1 MSGETEAPTG
11 PDFAAGVALSEIPD
25 GGLLAGH
32 VGGEAAIL
40 FRSGADVLAIGAKC
54 THYGGPLAEGLV
66 VGDTVRCPWHHACFS
81 LRTGE
86 NVRPPALDPVA
97 AWRVVR
103 DGDRVRV
110 GEKLP
115 SPPQPAA
122 PKDAPDSIV
131 IVGAGAA
138 GLVAAK
144 TLRREGYAGTL
155 TLVGAD
161 PSDPVDRPNL
171 SKDYLAGRAPEE
183 WIPLRPPE
191 SYAENRIERLTGA
204 EARSIDTGSRRV
216 TLSDGRS
223 LSYGALLLAT
233 GAEPVRLD
241 VPGARLPH
249 VHTLRTLADSRAIVE
264 LAKTA
269 KRAVVIGS
277 SFIGLETAASLRERG
292 LEVHV
297 ASKDARPLERIL
309 GPEVGDLVREI
320 HESHGVVFH
329 FWTSAASVDADSVTL
344 TDGTVVPADLVVVG
358 IGVRPRTALAE
369 KGGLRVDRGIVV
381 DAFLETSARGVFAA
395 GDAARYP
402 DPRTGEPI
410 RVEHWVHAERQGQAA
425 ARHMMGR
432 REPYRGVPFFWSQ
445 HYDAVLNY
453 VGHVEKWDAVEID
466 GAIAKRD
473 FRVTYTVGGQARA
486 VLTMSRDKESLE
498 AEARMEEATR

>member
-1 MSGETEAPTG
+1 APTG

-40 FRSGADVLAIGAKC
+40 YRGGGDILAIGAKC

-66 VGDTVRCPWHHACFS
+66 VGDTIRCPWHHACFS

-86 NVRPPALDPVA
+86 NLRPPALDPVP

-103 DGDRVRV
+103 DGDRVQVR
-110 GEKLP
+110 EKL
-115 SPPQPAA
+115 SPPGHRAA
-122 PKDAPDSIV
+122 PKEAPDPIV

-144 TLRREGYAGTL
+144 TLRREGYAGRL
-155 TLVGAD
+155 ALIGAEA
-161 PSDPVDRPNL
+161 SGPVDRPNL
-171 SKDYLAGRAPEE
+171 SKDYLAGKAPEE

-191 SYAENRIERLTGA
+191 FYAENRIELTTGVEA
-204 EARSIDTGSRRV
+204 ESIDTGARRV
-216 TLSDGRS
+216 SLSDGRTIS
-223 LSYGALLLAT
+223 FGALLLAT

-241 VPGARLPH
+241 VPGAKLPH
-249 VHTLRTLADSRAIVE
+249 VHTLRTLADSRAIVAA
-264 LAKTA
+264 AKTA
-269 KRAVVIGS
+269 RRAVVIGS
-277 SFIGLETAASLRERG
+277 SFIGLETAASLREHG

-297 ASKDARPLERIL
+297 ASKDSRPLERIL

-329 FWTSAASVDADSVTL
+329 FGTSAASIGSDSVTL
-344 TDGTVVPADLVVVG
+344 TDGRVLPADLVVAG

-369 KGGLRVDRGIVV
+369 KSGLRVDRGIVV
-381 DAFLETSARGVFAA
+381 DAFLETSAKGVFAA

-425 ARHMMGR
+425 ARNMMGR
-432 REPYRGVPFFWSQ
+432 REPFRGVPFFWSQ

-453 VGHVEKWDAVEID
+453 VGHAEKWDAAEID
-466 GAIAKRD
+466 GSIAKRD
-473 FRVTYTVGGQARA
+473 FKVTYRVGGQARA
-486 VLTMSRDKESLE
+486 VLTMSRDRESLE
-498 AEARMEEATR
+498 AEARMESG